1 MKGISMAIWAA
12 AATTACIVL
21 IIVIALIVRQIN
33 EICRRLAFI
42 RTHKTNM
49 RLNLEAPLK
58 SMGRLVDEIN
68 AFLDETA
75 EERMR
80 IERES
85 RGLKDSLTGISHDI
99 RTPLT
104 SLSGY
109 FQLLTQTEDP
119 EERERYGSI
128 IKARIGSLEAM
139 LEELFT
145 YTKLQNSDYRIEMS
159 RIDFTQCTIDTML
172 TFYGQFAER
181 GIRPGVEI
189 EEKPAYIY
197 GNEEA
202 VRRILQNIVKNALVH
217 GTGEVSVSLRED
229 GGNVVFRCSNRCESP
244 EEIDPEGVFTKF
256 YKADPARKDTSTGL
270 GLTIAAELAK
280 RLGADL
286 KAELAGDVF
295 TILLGFKR
303 QCPEQFSL

>member
-1 MKGISMAIWAA
+1 MAIWAA
-12 AATTACIVL
+12 AATTAIVL
-21 IIVIALIVRQIN
+21 IIVIILFVRQIN

-49 RLNLEAPLK
+49 RLNSDTPFR
-58 SMGRLVDEIN
+58 SMGRLVDEMN
-68 AFLDETA
+68 DFLEENA

-109 FQLLTQTEDP
+109 FQLLTETEDE
-119 EERERYGSI
+119 EERERYCGI

-145 YTKLQNSDYRIEMS
+145 YTKLQNSDYKIEMS
-159 RIDFTQCTIDTML
+159 SINFTQCTIETML
-172 TFYGQFAER
+172 AFYGQFTER
-181 GIRPGVEI
+181 GIRPAVDI
-189 EEKPAYIY
+189 EETPAYIY

-217 GTGEVSVSLRED
+217 GTGDVSVSLRQHD
-229 GGNVVFRCSNRCESP
+229 GNVIFKCSNRCEAS
-244 EEIDPEGVFTKF
+244 EEIDIEGVFTKF
-256 YKADPARKDTSTGL
+256 YKADSARKDTSTGL
-270 GLTIAAELAK
+270 GLTIAS
-280 RLGADL
+280 
-286 KAELAGDVF
+286 ELAGRLGGRMQAELEGDVF
-295 TILLGFKR
+295 SVSAVFHRL
-303 QCPEQFSL
+303 PEAQA

>member
-12 AATTACIVL
+12 AATTVCIVL
-21 IIVIALIVRQIN
+21 SIVIVMIVRQIN

-42 RTHKTNM
+42 RSHKTNM

-58 SMGRLVDEIN
+58 SMGRLVDEMN
-68 AFLDETA
+68 AFLEETA

-109 FQLLTQTEDP
+109 FQLLTETEDE
-119 EERERYGSI
+119 EERARYGSI
-128 IKARIGSLEAM
+128 IKARISSLEVM

-145 YTKLQNSDYRIEMS
+145 YTKLQNSDYKVEMS
-159 RIDFTQCTIDTML
+159 SINFTQCTIDTML
-172 TFYGQFAER
+172 AFYGQFAER
-181 GIRPGVEI
+181 GIRPAVDI
-189 EEKPAYIY
+189 EETPVYIY
-197 GNEEA
+197 GNGEA

-217 GTGEVSVSLRED
+217 GADQVSLSLHGD
-229 GGNVVFRCSNRCESP
+229 GDNVVFRCSNRCDSP
-244 EEIDPEGVFTKF
+244 EEIDLEGVFRKF
-256 YKADPARKDTSTGL
+256 YKADSARKDTSTGL
-270 GLTIAAELAK
+270 GLTIAS
-280 RLGADL
+280 
-286 KAELAGDVF
+286 ELAGRMGGRMQAELEGDVF
-295 TILLGFKR
+295 SILLQFRR
-303 QCPEQFSL
+303 Q

>member
-1 MKGISMAIWAA
+1 MAIWAA
-12 AATTACIVL
+12 AATVACIAFIL
-21 IIVIALIVRQIN
+21 IIILFVRQIN

-58 SMGRLVDEIN
+58 SMGRLIDEMN
-68 AFLDETA
+68 AFLEETA

-109 FQLLTQTEDP
+109 FQLLTETED
-119 EERERYGSI
+119 EKERARYGSI
-128 IKARIGSLEAM
+128 IKARIGSLETM

-145 YTKLQNSDYRIEMS
+145 YTKLQNSDYKVEMS
-159 RIDFTQCTIDTML
+159 SINFTQCTIDTVL
-172 TFYGQFAER
+172 AFYGQFAER
-181 GIRPGVEI
+181 GIRPGVDI
-189 EEKPAYIY
+189 EETPAYIY

-217 GTGEVSVSLRED
+217 GAGEVFLSLHGD
-229 GGNVVFRCSNRCESP
+229 GDNVVFRCSNRCDSP
-244 EEIDPEGVFTKF
+244 EEIDLEGVFRRF
-256 YKADPARKDTSTGL
+256 YKADSARKDTSTGL

-295 TILLGFKR
+295 TILLEFKR
-303 QCPEQFSL
+303 QCSEQFSL

>member
-1 MKGISMAIWAA
+1 MAIWTAA
-12 AATTACIVL
+12 VITVCIVL
-21 IIVIALIVRQIN
+21 IIVIVLMVRQIN

-49 RLNLEAPLK
+49 RLNSDMPFR
-58 SMGRLVDEIN
+58 SMGRLIDEMN
-68 AFLDETA
+68 AFLEETA

-109 FQLLTQTEDP
+109 FQLLTETKGE
-119 EERERYGSI
+119 EERARYCSI

-145 YTKLQNSDYRIEMS
+145 YTKLQNSDYKVEMS
-159 RIDFTQCTIDTML
+159 SVNFTQCTIDTVL
-172 TFYGQFAER
+172 AFYGQFAER
-181 GIRPGVEI
+181 GIRPAVDI
-189 EEKPAYIY
+189 EETPAYIY

-217 GTGEVSVSLRED
+217 GADEVSLSLHGD
-229 GGNVVFRCSNRCESP
+229 GDKVVFRCSNRCESP
-244 EEIDPEGVFTKF
+244 EEIDLEGVFRKF
-256 YKADPARKDTSTGL
+256 YKADSARKDTSTGL
-270 GLTIAAELAK
+270 GLTIAS
-280 RLGADL
+280 
-286 KAELAGDVF
+286 ELAGRLGGRMQAELEGDVF
-295 TILLGFKR
+295 SILL
-303 QCPEQFSL
+303 QFRCQ

>member
-1 MKGISMAIWAA
+1 MAIWAA
-12 AATTACIVL
+12 AATTAIVL
-21 IIVIALIVRQIN
+21 IIVIVLFVRQIN

-49 RLNLEAPLK
+49 KLNLDTPFRF
-58 SMGRLVDEIN
+58 MGRLVDEMN
-68 AFLDETA
+68 AFLEETA

-109 FQLLTQTEDP
+109 FQLLTETEDA

-145 YTKLQNSDYRIEMS
+145 YTKLQNSDYKLEMS
-159 RIDFTQCTIDTML
+159 SINFTQCTIDTIL
-172 TFYGQFAER
+172 AFYGQFAER
-181 GIRPGVEI
+181 GIRPAVNI
-189 EEKPAYIY
+189 EETPAYIY
-197 GNEEA
+197 GNGEA

-217 GTGEVSVSLRED
+217 GRDDVSLSLRSAGD
-229 GGNVVFRCSNRCESP
+229 NVVFKCSNRCSAP
-244 EEIDPEGVFTKF
+244 EEIDIEDVFTKF
-256 YKADPARKDTSTGL
+256 YKADSARKDTSTGL
-270 GLTIAAELAK
+270 GLTIASELAG
-280 RLGADL
+280 RLGGSMR
-286 KAELAGDVF
+286 AELAGDVF
-295 TILLGFKR
+295 SILL
-303 QCPEQFSL
+303 QFRCQ

>member
-1 MKGISMAIWAA
+1 MAIWTV
-12 AATTACIVL
+12 AATAASIVL
-21 IIVIALIVRQIN
+21 IIVIILIVRQIN

-49 RLNLEAPLK
+49 RLNSDTPFR
-58 SMGRLVDEIN
+58 SMGRLVDEMN
-68 AFLDETA
+68 AFLEETA

-109 FQLLTQTEDP
+109 FQLLTETEDA
-119 EERERYGSI
+119 EERARYYGI

-145 YTKLQNSDYRIEMS
+145 YTKLQNSDYRVEMS
-159 RIDFTQCTIDTML
+159 SINFTQCAIDTML
-172 TFYGQFAER
+172 AFYGQFAER
-181 GIRPGVEI
+181 GIRPAVDI
-189 EEKPAYIY
+189 EETPAYIY

-202 VRRILQNIVKNALVH
+202 VSRVLQNIVKNVLVH
-217 GTGEVSVSLRED
+217 GTGDVSVSLRQHD
-229 GGNVVFRCSNRCESP
+229 GNVIFKCSNRCEAP
-244 EEIDPEGVFTKF
+244 EEIDIEGVFTKF
-256 YKADPARKDTSTGL
+256 YKADSARKDTSTGL
-270 GLTIAAELAK
+270 GLTIAS
-280 RLGADL
+280 
-286 KAELAGDVF
+286 ELAGRLGGRMQAELEGDMFSVSAVF
-295 TILLGFKR
+295 HKL
-303 QCPEQFSL
+303 PEA

>member
-1 MKGISMAIWAA
+1 MVIWAA
-12 AATTACIVL
+12 AATTAIVL
-21 IIVIALIVRQIN
+21 IIVIILFVRQIN

-49 RLNLEAPLK
+49 RLNLDTPFR
-58 SMGRLVDEIN
+58 SMGRLVDEMN
-68 AFLDETA
+68 AFLEETA

-109 FQLLTQTEDP
+109 FQLLTETEDA
-119 EERERYGSI
+119 EERERYCGI
-128 IKARIGSLEAM
+128 IKTRICSLEAM

-145 YTKLQNSDYRIEMS
+145 YTKLQNSDYKIEMS
-159 RIDFTQCTIDTML
+159 SINFTQCTIDTML
-172 TFYGQFAER
+172 AFYGQFSEK
-181 GIRPGVEI
+181 GIRPAVDI
-189 EEKPAYIY
+189 EETPAYIY

-217 GTGEVSVSLRED
+217 GAGEVSVSLRED
-229 GGNVVFRCSNRCESP
+229 GGNVVFKCSNRCESP
-244 EEIDPEGVFTKF
+244 EEIDLEGVFRKF
-256 YKADPARKDTSTGL
+256 YKADSSRKDTSTGL
-270 GLTIAAELAK
+270 GLTIAS
-280 RLGADL
+280 
-286 KAELAGDVF
+286 ELAGRLGCRMQAELEGDVF
-295 TILLGFKR
+295 SVSAVFHRL
-303 QCPEQFSL
+303 PEA

>member
-1 MKGISMAIWAA
+1 MIFWAA
-12 AATTACIVL
+12 AATAGCIAFIVIIVL
-21 IIVIALIVRQIN
+21 FVRQIN

-49 RLNLEAPLK
+49 RLTVQQPFR
-58 SMGRLVDEIN
+58 STGRLIDEIN
-68 AFLDETA
+68 FFLEETA
-75 EERMR
+75 EERLEL
-80 IERES
+80 ERES

-109 FQLLTQTEDP
+109 FQLLTQTEDAK
-119 EERERYGSI
+119 ERGRYSSI
-128 IKARIGSLEAM
+128 IKARIDSLEAM

-145 YTKLQNSDYRIEMS
+145 YTRLQNGDYQVEMYS
-159 RIDFTQCTIDTML
+159 LDFTRCVIDTL
-172 TFYGQFAER
+172 LAFYGQFTER
-181 GIRPGVEI
+181 GIRPLVDI
-189 EEKPAYIY
+189 EETPVYIY

-217 GTGEVSVSLRED
+217 GTKEVSLSLHSE
-229 GGNVVFRCSNRCESP
+229 GENVAFRCSNRCRTP
-244 EEIDPEGVFTKF
+244 EEIDIEGVFTKF

-280 RLGADL
+280 RLKAEIRADL
-286 KAELAGDVF
+286 KGDVF
-295 TILLGFKR
+295 TILLRFKR
-303 QCPEQFSL
+303 H

>member
-1 MKGISMAIWAA
+1 MAIWAA
-12 AATTACIVL
+12 AATTACIGL
-21 IIVIALIVRQIN
+21 SIMIVMIVRQIN

-49 RLNLEAPLK
+49 RLNLDAPLK
-58 SMGRLVDEIN
+58 SMGRLVDEMN
-68 AFLDETA
+68 AFLEETA

-109 FQLLTQTEDP
+109 FQLLAETEEP
-119 EERERYGSI
+119 EERARYSGI
-128 IKARIGSLEAM
+128 IKARIGSLEDM

-145 YTKLQNSDYRIEMS
+145 YTRLQNSDYKVELGSIN
-159 RIDFTQCTIDTML
+159 FTQCTIDTL
-172 TFYGQFAER
+172 LAFYGQFAER
-181 GIRPGVEI
+181 GIRPAVDI
-189 EEKPAYIY
+189 EETPAYIY
-197 GNEEA
+197 GNGEA

-217 GTGEVSVSLRED
+217 GTDEVSLSLHGD
-229 GGNVVFRCSNRCESP
+229 GDNVVFRCSNKCGAP
-244 EEIDPEGVFTKF
+244 EEIDIESVFTKF

-270 GLTIAAELAK
+270 GLTIAS
-280 RLGADL
+280 
-286 KAELAGDVF
+286 ELAGRLGGSLRAELEGDVF
-295 TILLGFKR
+295 SILL
-303 QCPEQFSL
+303 QFRRNL